1 MKPELLA
8 WLACPACGGEL
19 AFAMLPT
26 LPREGGDVEEGTLV
40 CRACRVEYPVVESV
54 PRLLPPRRLEPRVRR
69 TRRSFG
75 WEWLR
80 YPVEPQPEDREI
92 LLEETQ
98 VPAEDWAGRLVL
110 DAGCGMGRYA
120 KAARGLGARV
130 VAFDL
135 SESLLRLVPLARK
148 DRDLHVVQ
156 GDLLAPPFKPEAFDA
171 AYSQGVLH
179 HTADT
184 RGAFDRVA
192 RLVKRDGLLAVWV
205 YGSPGSWRSF
215 STNPLKPG
223 RRWLKAVLPLV
234 WLVVWARR
242 ILSDALRVVTTR
254 LPVPLLYL
262 LCYPLAALGAVPL
275 VKYLTFSVHPRFRVR
290 LIENFDWL
298 APPFQTKHTKE
309 EVAGW
314 FQAAG
319 FDVLRNLP
327 HGVVPKVGILGRRR

>member
-40 CRACRVEYPVVESV
+40 CRACRAEYPVAGGV
-54 PRLLPPRRLEPRVRR
+54 PRLFPPGGLGRRVRR
-69 TRRSFG
+69 TRLSFG
-75 WEWLR
+75 FEWLR
-80 YPVEPQPEDREI
+80 YPAEPRPEDREI
-92 LLEETQ
+92 FLEETQ
-98 VPAEDWAGRLVL
+98 LPAGEWPGLLVL

-120 KAARGLGARV
+120 RAARELGARV

-148 DRDLHVVQ
+148 DPALHVVQ
-156 GDLLAPPFKPEAFDA
+156 GDLLAPPFKPEVFDVV
-171 AYSQGVLH
+171 YSQGVLH

-192 RLVKRDGLLAVWV
+192 RLVRRGGRLSVWL

-215 STNPLKPG
+215 STNPLRSG
-223 RRWLKAVLPLV
+223 RRWLKKVLPLV
-234 WLVVWARR
+234 WLLVWVRR
-242 ILSDALRVVTTR
+242 ILSDALRLVTTR

-275 VKYLTFSVHPRFRVR
+275 LKYLTFSAERGFRVR

-314 FQAAG
+314 YEAAG
-319 FDVLRNLP
+319 FEPLRNLP